1 MGQKYASY
9 NTSEIVIGYYDSVD
23 SPPPA
28 TATTIPI
35 TDSQWREAISSPY
48 QPVTVANGALVIPS
62 GPTLEDARTA
72 QNATLRAACRAEI
85 IGGFAATIGG
95 SPATVTLSPT
105 DQANA
110 LAASQAAQGVI
121 AGAVPWSAGLN
132 APLDT
137 IILVN
142 GVYYIA
148 TTGGVT
154 GTSLPTA
161 WPTAF
166 QQTIQ
171 DGSVEWAIFGILVG
185 TTNGSVWATA
195 QEIVA
200 LFKQGISFI
209 NGLRAKYNA
218 LKAQVNAAT
227 TVTAVQAIVW

>member
-1 MGQKYASY
+1 MQTFLNTETGKFHQYDDNVALDLSAGTWTCGSASG
-9 NTSEIVIGYYDSVD
+9 TC
-23 SPPPA
+23 P
-28 TATTIPI
+28 TTLTPYTGPWPIP
-35 TDSQWREAISSPY
+35 
-48 QPVTVANGALVIPS
+48 
-62 GPTLEDARTA
+62 PTLEDAKSA
-72 QNATLRAACRAEI
+72 QNAVLRAACQAEI

-95 SPATVTLSPT
+95 SPVTVTLSPT

-121 AGAVPWSAGLN
+121 AEAVPWSAGLN

-154 GTSLPTA
+154 GTSLPTT